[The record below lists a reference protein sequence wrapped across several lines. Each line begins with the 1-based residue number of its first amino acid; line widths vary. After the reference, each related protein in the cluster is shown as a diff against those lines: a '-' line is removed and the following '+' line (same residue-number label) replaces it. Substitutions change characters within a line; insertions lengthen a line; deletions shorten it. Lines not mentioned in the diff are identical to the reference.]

1 MSPDALGPW
10 PVRLPPIVAVHSSGS
25 HSLSIQ
31 LFLVVVVLFLGGGAA
46 DVALLGDHFSI
57 RVLESNFSLL
67 HEVQEIW

>member
-10 PVRLPPIVAVHSSGS
+10 PVRLPPIVAVHSPGS

-46 DVALLGDHFSI
+46 DVALLGDHFSV
-57 RVLESNFSLL
+57 RVLESNFRLL
-67 HEVQEIW
+67 HEVEEIC

>member
-10 PVRLPPIVAVHSSGS
+10 PVRLPPIVAVHSPGS

-31 LFLVVVVLFLGGGAA
+31 LLLVVVVLFLGGGAA
-46 DVALLGDHFSI
+46 DVALLGDHFSV